1 MGVPE
6 IYYIRALQYFAHA
19 LAYNDSVK
27 KAKELQAETSED
39 ILKQFIFQK
48 KTELSDKNFYYL
60 AGRATQCVIDET
72 YEEGT
77 DAFNASACGIWLF
90 EEVIGIEESEDETD
104 N

>member
-48 KTELSDKNFYYL
+48 KAELSDKNFYYL
-60 AGRATQCVIDET
+60 AGRATQCVIDEA

-77 DAFNASACGIWLF
+77 DPLNASIAGLGLF
-90 EEVIGIEESEDETD
+90 EELIEIEEAEDETD